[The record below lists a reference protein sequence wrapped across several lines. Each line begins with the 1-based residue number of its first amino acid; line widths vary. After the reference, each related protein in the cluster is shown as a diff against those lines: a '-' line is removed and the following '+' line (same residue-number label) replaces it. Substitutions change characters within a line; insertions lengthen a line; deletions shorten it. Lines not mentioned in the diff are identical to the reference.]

1 MPAIVRLSVK
11 EANELA
17 DIIEQSGSNP
27 DSIRAVIAGVGNP
40 RNGRSSVPAT
50 DISDEEY
57 LVEKRGQTEIEY
69 GTDLE
74 CMICHEKFDHL
85 EKILIEF
92 DETEQEKI
100 RPKLGNYTT
109 GYLGL
114 SLGLKYG

>member
-1 MPAIVRLSVK
+1 MNTNKTTSLREEKGYPKPIIPYEDRETWAL
-11 EANELA
+11 NTLA
-17 DIIEQSGSNP
+17 
-27 DSIRAVIAGVGNP
+27 
-40 RNGRSSVPAT
+40 
-50 DISDEEY
+50 
-57 LVEKRGQTEIEY
+57 
-69 GTDLE
+69 
-74 CMICHEKFDHL
+74 DHL